1 MFMVLSSRTYK
12 NLKELIRALS
22 KRRKKSLL
30 TLIPIAILTGLSDV
44 LVIALISRLFTVAS
58 GQENRPSIP
67 FSEFFAQDPSTKI
80 LLLVIIYCI
89 MNWIASLLK
98 LLLKAQTF
106 NIKNS
111 IRIELSELAHRNILS
126 QHYEYFITK
135 KNTEISS
142 TVLLVID
149 RVSNL
154 IVLPAL
160 QAVSAIIVIFFIS
173 ITVLSLHRTIALI
186 LLLSMILI
194 YTFIV
199 AILTPFLR
207 YSSKKRILFEK
218 EISSILSQS
227 IRTIIDVHL
236 TGSEPY
242 FDKKYTDIGTKT
254 FPYLWKSELFT
265 DAPRILLEPFGITI
279 IFAVGIFPYLLRD
292 QAINL
297 IEIIP
302 FLATIAVSCLKLV
315 PPLQDVFRAFSY
327 LRAGT
332 PDLKATLDLVKTPK
346 KRLTIRSKGVPNAK
360 GIEPRNY
367 IKLNNVYYQYPF
379 SNKNVLNNINM
390 TIPVGAR
397 VAFVGKTGSG
407 KTTTVNQLLCL
418 LRPSSGSVQLDGID
432 ITDLEIPAWQSCC
445 SYVPQVITLLNGSI
459 LENISYGIEKNN
471 INEDKVWDALQYA
484 QLEELVADLPFGINT
499 KIGEN
504 GIRLSGGERQ
514 RIALARAFYKGS
526 RFLILDEA
534 TSALDNQTES
544 KVMNAIELI
553 GRRSTI
559 IVIAHRLSTIMSAD
573 CIYEFDKGRI
583 KASGTYDELIN
594 NSDSFRQ
601 MTKKNTLLP
610 LDILEN

>member
-1 MFMVLSSRTYK
+1 MIFSSSTYQ
-12 NLKELIRALS
+12 NLIELIKTLS
-22 KRRKKSLL
+22 KRRKKSLF
-30 TLIPIAILTGLSDV
+30 TLLPIAFLTGLSDV
-44 LVIALISRLFTVAS
+44 FVIGLISRLFTAAS
-58 GQENRPSIP
+58 GQENRPSLP
-67 FSEFFAQDPSTKI
+67 FSDLITQDTSTKI
-80 LLLVIIYCI
+80 LLLVIIYCV
-89 MNWIASLLK
+89 MNWIASFLK
-98 LLLKAQTF
+98 LLLKAQTY

-111 IRIELSELAHRNILS
+111 IRIELAELAHRNILY
-126 QHYEYFITK
+126 QHYDFFITK
-135 KNTEISS
+135 SNTDISS
-142 TVLLVID
+142 TILLVID

-154 IVLPAL
+154 VVLPVL
-160 QAVSAIIVIFFIS
+160 QAISAFIVILFIS
-173 ITVLSLHRTIALI
+173 ITVLSLHKTIALI
-186 LLLSMILI
+186 LIISMVSI
-194 YTFIV
+194 YTFVV
-199 AILTPFLR
+199 ALLTPFLR
-207 YSSKKRILFEK
+207 FASKKRIVFEK
-218 EISSILSQS
+218 ETSSILTQS
-227 IRTIIDVHL
+227 IRTIIDIHL

-242 FDKKYTDIGTKT
+242 FDKKYMDIGKKT

-279 IFAVGIFPYLLRD
+279 IFAVGVFPYLLKD

-315 PPLQDVFRAFSY
+315 PPLQDVFRAFTY
-327 LRAGT
+327 LRAGI
-332 PDLKATLDLVKTPK
+332 PDLKATLDLVKPLK
-346 KRLTIRSKGVPNAK
+346 KRLTIRSKGVSTAK
-360 GIEPRNY
+360 GIEPRKY
-367 IKLNNVYYQYPF
+367 IKLNDLSYKYPF
-379 SNKNVLNNINM
+379 SNQNVLNNINM
-390 TIPVGAR
+390 SIPVGSR
-397 VAFVGKTGSG
+397 IAFVGKTGSG

-432 ITDLEIPAWQSCC
+432 ITDLEVPAWQSCC

-459 LENISYGIEKNN
+459 LENISYGLEKNN

-484 QLEELVADLPFGINT
+484 QLEELVADLPFGLNT
-499 KIGEN
+499 KIGDN

-559 IVIAHRLSTIMSAD
+559 IVIAHRLSTIMSSD

-583 KASGTYDELIN
+583 KASGNYDELITT
-594 NSDSFRQ
+594 SESFRA
-601 MTKKNTLLP
+601 MTIKTNNY
-610 LDILEN
+610 LDIIKN

>member
-1 MFMVLSSRTYK
+1 
-12 NLKELIRALS
+12 
-22 KRRKKSLL
+22 
-30 TLIPIAILTGLSDV
+30 
-44 LVIALISRLFTVAS
+44 
-58 GQENRPSIP
+58 
-67 FSEFFAQDPSTKI
+67 
-80 LLLVIIYCI
+80 

-98 LLLKAQTF
+98 LLLKSQTF

-111 IRIELSELAHRNILS
+111 IRIELAELAHRNILS
-126 QHYEYFITK
+126 QHYEFFITK

-142 TVLLVID
+142 TILLIID

-154 IVLPAL
+154 IVLPIL
-160 QAVSAIIVIFFIS
+160 QAISAVIVISFIS
-173 ITVLSLHRTIALI
+173 ITVLSLQKSIALI
-186 LLLSMILI
+186 LILSMVLI
-194 YTFIV
+194 YTFVI
-199 AILTPFLR
+199 AFITPFLR
-207 YSSKKRILFEK
+207 YSSKKRILFEN
-218 EISSILSQS
+218 ESSSLLNQS

-242 FDKKYTDIGTKT
+242 FDKKYTDIGRKT

-279 IFAVGIFPYLLRD
+279 IFAVGIFPYLLRG

-315 PPLQDVFRAFSY
+315 PPLQDVFRAFTN
-327 LRAGT
+327 LRAGI
-332 PDLKATLDLVKTPK
+332 PDLKATLELVKPPK
-346 KRLTIRSKGVPNAK
+346 KRLTIRSKGVPTTR
-360 GIEPRNY
+360 GIEPRKY
-367 IKLNNVYYQYPF
+367 IKLNNVCYQYPF
-379 SNKNVLNNINM
+379 SNQKVLNNINM

-397 VAFVGKTGSG
+397 IAFVGKTGSG

-432 ITDLEIPAWQSCC
+432 ITDLEVPAWQSCC

-459 LENISYGIEKNN
+459 LENISYGVEKNL
-471 INEDKVWDALQYA
+471 INEDKVWDALKYA
-484 QLEELVADLPFGINT
+484 QLEEFVTDLPFGINT

-514 RIALARAFYKGS
+514 RIALARAFYRGS

-544 KVMNAIELI
+544 KVMNSIELI
-553 GRRSTI
+553 GRRSTS
-559 IVIAHRLSTIMSAD
+559 IVIAHRLSTIMSSD
-573 CIYEFDKGRI
+573 CIYEFEKGKI
-583 KASGTYDELIN
+583 KASGNYDELIN

-601 MTKKNTLLP
+601 MTIKNTKSP
-610 LDILEN
+610 SDIIEN